1 MSIIGTFPTTIANG
15 QVEDATVV
23 MSLFAWI
30 QAQTNG
36 NACAATTGSAMLKGD
51 GAGNTAIAIS
61 GTDYAPGTQA
71 LATGVLKSTTTTG
84 ALTIASLSDFTSL
97 GLAASGEIGSFSGAF
112 GYNASQTL
120 LASQIGMQ
128 LLFYGSTAGQTFTL
142 PLRSTTTTGNA
153 FWFVNVATVPFT
165 VAVTGSDALG
175 INTPGQAYA
184 TVASVVLQ
192 PGDSTCFVND
202 GSSLWLEQQGVRA
215 VNSPL
220 IRAIGPAGYSATGT
234 IALSDLNRPIVSY
247 PAVPI
252 TTTLPTGT
260 AAGQSISIT
269 NNSPTAGA
277 FITLAGAGSQMIY
290 SQGVS
295 GRASVVL
302 GLGDS
307 VTLVFDGSNWFQ
319 VSGAAQFGIGQTILT
334 GTTSTSTPVSGS
346 TYTNITGKTIYV
358 WVTSPVNA
366 LSAST
371 YQFSVN
377 TGGGMVVVDS
387 KVVGQSGSGVTSQMT
402 VGGPVPP
409 GASYM
414 ANVAGG
420 VSVWKELR

>member
-1 MSIIGTFPTTIANG
+1 MQNP
-15 QVEDATVV
+15 
-23 MSLFAWI
+23 
-30 QAQTNG
+30 
-36 NACAATTGSAMLKGD
+36 
-51 GAGNTAIAIS
+51 
-61 GTDYAPGTQA
+61 
-71 LATGVLKSTTTTG
+71 ATGVS
-84 ALTIASLSDFTSL
+84 ASKP
-97 GLAASGEIGSFSGAF
+97 GSFSGAI
-112 GYNASQTL
+112 GYSASQTL

-307 VTLVFDGSNWFQ
+307 VALVFDGSNWFQ